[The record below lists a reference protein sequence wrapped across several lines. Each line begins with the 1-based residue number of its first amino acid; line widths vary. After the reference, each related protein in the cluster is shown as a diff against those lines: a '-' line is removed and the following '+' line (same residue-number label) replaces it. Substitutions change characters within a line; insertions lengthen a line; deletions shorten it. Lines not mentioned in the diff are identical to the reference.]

1 MAKRKPS
8 MTDRLRRQ
16 RSTASDSPA
25 PAALPAGGDDV
36 MPVTPFP
43 TKGRSAP
50 VSFRC
55 SPELFDA
62 LTAAATQRKPA
73 RQHPYTQQ
81 DILCQALA
89 DWLARNGAWP
99 LAK

>member
-8 MTDRLRRQ
+8 MTNRLRRQ
-16 RSTASDSPA
+16 HDAAPA
-25 PAALPAGGDDV
+25 PVDPLPDAGADEPAAA
-36 MPVTPFP
+36 TPFP

-62 LTAAATQRKPA
+62 LTAAATRRKPA

-89 DWLARNGAWP
+89 EWLARNASWP
-99 LAK
+99 PQ